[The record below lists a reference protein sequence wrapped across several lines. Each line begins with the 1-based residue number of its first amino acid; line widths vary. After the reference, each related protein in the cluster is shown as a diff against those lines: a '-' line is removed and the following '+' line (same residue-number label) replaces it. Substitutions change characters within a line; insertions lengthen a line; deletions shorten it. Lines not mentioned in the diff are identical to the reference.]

1 MKSFINNN
9 TEKIFITGE
18 KKLIGSVKVSGA
30 KNAALP
36 LMALSLIINE
46 GYNLNNVPD
55 LADTRL
61 MSNLLINL
69 GIKIDWKKGNLNF
82 DGKPKKDEASYDL
95 VRQMRA
101 SILVLG
107 PLLVSKGSA
116 KVPLPG
122 GCAIGSRPID
132 LHVMVMEAL
141 GAKIIFDSGFII
153 GSINDEGLKGAIINF
168 PKVSVGA
175 TESAIMTAV
184 LANGQTKIL
193 NAAKEPEITDL
204 ANCLNKAG
212 GDIKGVGT
220 NTLII
225 NGVRKLNKVSHSVV
239 SDRIEA
245 GSFAIASS
253 ITKGNVEINNINPK
267 NLTEFINVLKY
278 TGSEIEISENSI
290 KVMCLQRPRPLNVA
304 TDPYPGFPT
313 DLQAQYMALM
323 AIANGKTLIKET
335 IFENRFM
342 HVPELMRMG
351 AKIFV
356 NHQEAKVQGVKKL
369 KGAKVMASDLRASMC
384 LILGALAACGTSEID
399 GIFHLDRGYENLES
413 KLSNLGAI
421 IKRSNREI

>member
-1 MKSFINNN
+1 MNSFTKNNI
-9 TEKIFITGE
+9 EKIYITGE
-18 KKLIGSVKVSGA
+18 KKLTGTVNISGA

-46 GYNLNNVPD
+46 DFNLYNVPD

-61 MSNLLINL
+61 MSNLLIDL
-69 GIKIDWKKGNLNF
+69 GIKINWKKGILNF
-82 DGKPKKDEASYDL
+82 NGKPIKDEASYDL

-107 PLLVSKGSA
+107 PLLASKGSA

-132 LHVMVMEAL
+132 LHVMVMKAL

-153 GSINDEGLKGAIINF
+153 GSLNNKGLKGGLINF

-184 LANGQTKIL
+184 LAKGQTKIS
-193 NAAKEPEITDL
+193 NAAKEPEINDL

-212 GDIKGVGT
+212 ADIKGIGT
-220 NTLII
+220 SNLII
-225 NGVRKLNKVSHSVV
+225 NGVKKLNKVSHSVV

-253 ITKGNVEINNINPK
+253 ITMGNVEIKNINPK
-267 NLTEFINVLKY
+267 NLSEFINALRM
-278 TGSEIEISENSI
+278 TGTRVDIANNS
-290 KVMCLQRPRPLNVA
+290 LNVCCSKRPKPFDVV
-304 TDPYPGFPT
+304 TKPHPGFPT

-323 AIANGKTLIKET
+323 AIASGNTLIKET

-342 HVPELMRMG
+342 HVPELTRMG
-351 AKIFV
+351 AKISI
-356 NHQEAKVQGVKKL
+356 NHQEAKICGVKKL
-369 KGAKVMASDLRASMC
+369 KGARVMASDLRASMC
-384 LILGALAACGTSEID
+384 LILGALSASGTSEID
-399 GIFHLDRGYENLES
+399 GVYHLDRGYENLEN
-413 KLSNLGAI
+413 KLTNLGAI
-421 IKRSNREI
+421 VKRS

>member
-1 MKSFINNN
+1 MNSFTNNN
-9 TEKIFITGE
+9 IEKIYITGE
-18 KKLIGSVKVSGA
+18 KKLTGSVNISGA

-36 LMALSLIINE
+36 LMALSLIINKDF
-46 GYNLNNVPD
+46 NLYNVPD

-61 MSNLLINL
+61 MSNLLIDL
-69 GIKIDWKKGNLNF
+69 GIAINWEKGNLNF
-82 DGKPKKDEASYDL
+82 YGKPKKDEASYDL

-107 PLLVSKGSA
+107 PLLASKGTA

-141 GAKIIFDSGFII
+141 GANVKFDSGFII
-153 GSINDEGLKGAIINF
+153 SSLSNEGLKGGVINF

-175 TESAIMTAV
+175 TESALMTAV
-184 LANGQTKIL
+184 LARGQTKIY
-193 NAAKEPEITDL
+193 NAAKEPEVTDL

-212 GDIKGVGT
+212 ADIKGIGT
-220 NTLII
+220 DNLII
-225 NGVRKLNKVSHSVV
+225 NGVKELNQVSHSVV

-253 ITKGNVEINNINPK
+253 ITRGNVEINNINPK
-267 NLTEFINVLKY
+267 NLTEFINVLKL
-278 TGSEIEISENSI
+278 TGSKIEISDNSMI
-290 KVMCLQRPRPLNVA
+290 VSCSHRPKTFNVD
-304 TDPYPGFPT
+304 TYPYPGFPT

-351 AKIFV
+351 AKISV
-356 NHQEAKVQGVKKL
+356 NHQEAEIYGVKNL

-384 LILGALAACGTSEID
+384 LILAALAATGTSEID
-399 GIFHLDRGYENLES
+399 GLNHLDRGYENLED
-413 KLSNLGAI
+413 KLTNLGAI
-421 IKRSNREI
+421 IKRSN